1 MEMFYISSIHYGN
14 HWLPVAF
21 VHLKHV
27 ICLRKGIFKVLFYFN
42 LNRHTCL
49 VATYYMD
56 STALAPRLT
65 EASKSNRTWLYRKIF
80 LGVSGIDRSKEIYNP

>member
-27 ICLRKGIFKVLFYFN
+27 ICLRKGIFKVLFNFN

-56 STALAPRLT
+56 STALEFPALLT
-65 EASKSNRTWLYRKIF
+65 HIYKLTCFSKI
-80 LGVSGIDRSKEIYNP
+80 